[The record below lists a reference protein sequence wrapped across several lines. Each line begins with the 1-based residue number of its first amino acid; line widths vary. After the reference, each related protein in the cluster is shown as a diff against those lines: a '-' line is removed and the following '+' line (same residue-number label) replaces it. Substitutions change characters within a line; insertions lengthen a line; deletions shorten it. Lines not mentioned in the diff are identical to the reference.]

1 VVRLAARFL
10 QDASG
15 GRDDDGVGADDER
28 GVGDR
33 GGCVGQRESVDVKAF
48 LRGCLEDVFE
58 RGEGGF
64 GEVLGFG
71 GGEDLEVCETDL
83 GGC

>member
-1 VVRLAARFL
+1 VLGLAAGL
-10 QDASG
+10 LEDAAG

-33 GGCVGQRESVDVKAF
+33 GGRICQRGSVDVKAF
-48 LRGCLEDVFE
+48 LGGRLEDVFE

-71 GGEDLEVCETDL
+71 GGEDFEVCEPDL